1 MTRSVCT
8 AIALL
13 SLTSVSFAQAP
24 PDPPN
29 SPNAIYK
36 KRIGVYYPGSNND
49 AALSPDSPFFNIVKM
64 ADGVYNA
71 IGVEG
76 TFANCQIIINSD
88 HVVVV
93 DATLRPMWAKELIKQ
108 IKKLTPKPV
117 RYVVFT
123 HWHIDH
129 VGGAQAFSDEYP
141 SVQFIGHRMEMKD
154 HILVGYQRKI
164 EFLGNGSTRA
174 IAAVKEELTS
184 GKDHDGKPLDAR
196 MRADLEKQAAQE
208 QVFLAENAQIRNIL
222 PTVVYDDTLI
232 LRDSVRDVEVRY
244 LGIAHTRGDSF
255 VFLPKEKM
263 VMTGDSFGTGLPG
276 GHDGYPIEW
285 QKALQALYRLDWN
298 TVIPA
303 HGRPFTGKTQL
314 VKAIDYL
321 NDMNNAVISAVDRK
335 LTLEQTQKEV
345 TLVSHAKDFPAVP
358 NFAAANG
365 PIVARAWAVLTGQ
378 ARSING
384 EPILPSLPD

>member
-1 MTRSVCT
+1 MTRYLCT
-8 AIALL
+8 AIAAVLL
-13 SLTSVSFAQAP
+13 TGVPLAQSL
-24 PDPPN
+24 PDGPM
-29 SPNAIYK
+29 SPTAIYK
-36 KRIGVYYPGSNND
+36 KRVGVYYPGSNGD
-49 AALSPDSPFFNIVKM
+49 AMLSTDSPFFNIVKM
-64 ADGVYNA
+64 ADGVYDA

-93 DATLRPMWAKELIKQ
+93 DATLRPTWAKELIKQ

-129 VGGAQAFSDEYP
+129 VGGAQAFLEDYP
-141 SVQFIGHRMEMKD
+141 GVQFIGHRMEMKD

-174 IAAVKEELTS
+174 IAAIKQELAD
-184 GKDHDGKPLDAR
+184 GKDHDGKPLDAK

-208 QVFLAENAQIRNIL
+208 QIFLAENAQIRNIL
-222 PTVVYDDTLI
+222 PTVVYDETLV

-255 VFLPKEKM
+255 VFLPKERM

-303 HGRPFTGKTQL
+303 HGRPFTGKSQL
-314 VKAIDYL
+314 AKAIDYM
-321 NDMNNAVISAVDRK
+321 NDMNLAVISAVNRK
-335 LTLEQTQKEV
+335 LSLEETQKEV
-345 TLVSHAKDFPAVP
+345 TLTSHAKDFPAVP
-358 NFAAANG
+358 DFAAANA
-365 PIVARAWAVLTGQ
+365 PIVARAWAILTGQ
-378 ARSING
+378 SKSING